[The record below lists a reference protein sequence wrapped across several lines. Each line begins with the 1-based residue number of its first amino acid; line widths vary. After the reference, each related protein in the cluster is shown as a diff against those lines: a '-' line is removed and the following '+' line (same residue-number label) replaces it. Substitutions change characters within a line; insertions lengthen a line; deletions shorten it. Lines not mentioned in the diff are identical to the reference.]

1 MILAFRMVDL
11 IQVPFGYLLSWLN
24 QLTTNYGLAL
34 ILFAVALKV
43 ILFPATAKG
52 KKNSMKMARMS
63 PKLQALQKKYGND
76 QQKLNE
82 ATRALYAE
90 EGVSMGGGCLWS
102 LVPLLLLFP
111 LYAVVRQPIVYVF
124 HETLETAGNI
134 MNVIKEALPDLVSQ
148 RNAYYEQMIAA
159 PLLPQ
164 FADKIEGMVSNP
176 ATLDGLKFTFFGVD
190 LAAVPNFN
198 FGSWGSD
205 LWANIGLFLLPILS
219 AGSQVLTML
228 VSQKMNNS
236 LVTDEKGVQDKE
248 AAKNSDSAKTSKT
261 MMYVMPLMS
270 LWIGFTI
277 PGAMSVYWLAQG
289 LLGMFVDMALTK
301 HYRKKYDAEDASK
314 LRLAMEEEERQMEKE
329 RIRAERRAANPEGI
343 TQNTSK
349 KKLQE
354 NKRKEQEAEK
364 AAAAREYAEKR
375 GIVFEE
381 EKENLPLSGVKDR
394 PFCKGRAYDP
404 DRYTKTEEE

>member
-1 MILAFRMVDL
+1 MEF
-11 IQVPFGYLLSWLN
+11 IQVGFGYVLGWLYE
-24 QLTTNYGLAL
+24 LTRNYGVAL
-34 ILFAVALKV
+34 ILFTVVLKLV
-43 ILFPATAKG
+43 LLYPTMRSKR
-52 KKNSMKMARMS
+52 STMKMSRLT
-63 PKLQALQKKYGND
+63 PQIQFIQKKYAND
-76 QQKLNE
+76 RQKQAE
-82 ATRALYAE
+82 MTQALYKA

-148 RNAYYEQMIAA
+148 RNEFYEQMIAA

-198 FGSWGSD
+198 FGSWGGD
-205 LWANIGLFLLPILS
+205 LWANLGLFLLPILS

-236 LVTDEKGVQDKE
+236 LVTNEKGVQDKE

-329 RIRAERRAANPEGI
+329 RIRAERRAANPDGI

-375 GIVFEE
+375 GITFEE

>member
-1 MILAFRMVDL
+1 MEF
-11 IQVPFGYLLSWLN
+11 IQVGFGYVLGWLYE
-24 QLTTNYGLAL
+24 LTRNYGVAL
-34 ILFAVALKV
+34 ILFTVVLKLV
-43 ILFPATAKG
+43 LLYPTMRSKRG
-52 KKNSMKMARMS
+52 TMKMSRLT
-63 PKLQALQKKYGND
+63 PQIQFIQKKYAND
-76 QQKLNE
+76 RQKQAE
-82 ATRALYAE
+82 MTQALYKA

-124 HETLETAGNI
+124 HETLDTAGKI

-236 LVTDEKGVQDKE
+236 LVTNEKGVQDKE

-261 MMYVMPLMS
+261 MMYIMPLMS

>member
-1 MILAFRMVDL
+1 MEF
-11 IQVPFGYLLSWLN
+11 IQVGFGYVLGWLYE
-24 QLTTNYGLAL
+24 LTRNYGVAL
-34 ILFAVALKV
+34 ILFTVVLKLV
-43 ILFPATAKG
+43 LLYPTMRSKR
-52 KKNSMKMARMS
+52 STMKMSRLT
-63 PKLQALQKKYGND
+63 PQIQFIQKKYAND
-76 QQKLNE
+76 RQKQAE
-82 ATRALYAE
+82 MTQALYKA

>member
-1 MILAFRMVDL
+1 MEF
-11 IQVPFGYLLSWLN
+11 IQVGFGYVLGWLYE
-24 QLTTNYGLAL
+24 LTRNYGVAL
-34 ILFAVALKV
+34 ILFTVVLKLV
-43 ILFPATAKG
+43 LLYPTMRSKR
-52 KKNSMKMARMS
+52 STMKMSRLT
-63 PKLQALQKKYGND
+63 PQIQFIQKKYAND
-76 QQKLNE
+76 RQKQAE
-82 ATRALYAE
+82 MTQALYKA

-124 HETLETAGNI
+124 HETLDTAGKI

-164 FADKIEGMVSNP
+164 FADKIEGIVSNP
-176 ATLDGLKFTFFGVD
+176 ATLDGLKFTFLGVD

-236 LVTDEKGVQDKE
+236 LVTNEKGVQDKE

-261 MMYVMPLMS
+261 MMYIMPLMS

>member
-1 MILAFRMVDL
+1 MFEF
-11 IQVPFGYLLSWLN
+11 IQIGFGYLLGWFYE
-24 QLTTNYGLAL
+24 LTNSYGVAL
-34 ILFAVALKV
+34 ILFTIALKLV
-43 ILFPATAKG
+43 LLYPTMRSKR
-52 KKNSMKMARMS
+52 STMKMSRLT
-63 PKLQALQKKYGND
+63 PQIQYIQKKYEND
-76 QQKLNE
+76 RQKQAE
-82 ATRALYAE
+82 MTQALYKA

-102 LVPLLLLFP
+102 LVPMLLLFP
-111 LYAVVRQPIVYVF
+111 LYAVVRQPIIYVF
-124 HETLETAGNI
+124 HETLEATGNV
-134 MNVIKEALPDLVSQ
+134 MNVIKEAMPDLIGNN
-148 RNAYYEQMIAA
+148 NAYYEQMIAA
-159 PLLPQ
+159 PILPQ
-164 FADKIEGMVSNP
+164 FADKIKDLVSNP
-176 ATLDGLKFTFFGVD
+176 DTLNGLKFTFFGVD

-198 FGSWGSD
+198 FGSWGGD
-205 LWANIGLFLLPILS
+205 LWANLGLFLLPILS

-228 VSQKMNNS
+228 VSQKLNNS
-236 LVTDEKGVQDKE
+236 LVTNDKGVQDKE
-248 AAKNSDSAKTSKT
+248 AAKNSESAKTSKT
-261 MMYVMPLMS
+261 MMFVMPIMS

-289 LLGMFVDMALTK
+289 LLGMIIDVILTT

-314 LRLAMEEEERQMEKE
+314 LRLAMEEEARQMEKE
-329 RIRAERRAANPEGI
+329 RIRAERRAANPDGI

-375 GIVFEE
+375 GIAFEE
-381 EKENLPLSGVKDR
+381 AKEDLPLSGVKGR

>member
-1 MILAFRMVDL
+1 MEF
-11 IQVPFGYLLSWLN
+11 IQVGFGYVLGWLYE
-24 QLTTNYGLAL
+24 LTRNYGVAL
-34 ILFAVALKV
+34 ILFTVVLKLV
-43 ILFPATAKG
+43 LLYPTMRSKR
-52 KKNSMKMARMS
+52 STMKMSRLT
-63 PKLQALQKKYGND
+63 PQIQFIQKKYAND
-76 QQKLNE
+76 RQKQAE
-82 ATRALYAE
+82 MTQALYKA

-134 MNVIKEALPDLVSQ
+134 MNVIKGALPDLVSQ
-148 RNAYYEQMIAA
+148 RNEFYEQMIAA

-198 FGSWGSD
+198 FGSWGGD
-205 LWANIGLFLLPILS
+205 LWANLGLFLLPILS

-236 LVTDEKGVQDKE
+236 LVTNEKGVQDKE

-329 RIRAERRAANPEGI
+329 RIRAERRAANPDGI

-375 GIVFEE
+375 GITFEE

>member
-1 MILAFRMVDL
+1 MEF
-11 IQVPFGYLLSWLN
+11 IQTGFGYVLGWLYE
-24 QLTTNYGLAL
+24 LTRNYGVAL
-34 ILFAVALKV
+34 ILFTVVLKLV
-43 ILFPATAKG
+43 LLYPTMRSKR
-52 KKNSMKMARMS
+52 STMKMSRLT
-63 PKLQALQKKYGND
+63 PQIQFIQKKYAND
-76 QQKLNE
+76 RQKQAE
-82 ATRALYAE
+82 MTQALYKA

-134 MNVIKEALPDLVSQ
+134 MNVIKEALPDLISQ
-148 RNAYYEQMIAA
+148 RNSYFEQMIAA
-159 PLLPQ
+159 PILPQ
-164 FADKIEGMVSNP
+164 FADKIEGLVSNP
-176 ATLDGLKFTFFGVD
+176 ETLNGLKFTFLGID

-198 FGSWGSD
+198 FASWGSD
-205 LWANIGLFLLPILS
+205 LWGNLGLFLLPVLS

-228 VSQKMNNS
+228 VSQKLNNS
-236 LVTDEKGVQDKE
+236 LVTNEKGVQDKE
-248 AAKNSDSAKTSKT
+248 AAKNSDSAKTGKT
-261 MMYVMPLMS
+261 MMYIMPLMS

-289 LLGMFVDMALTK
+289 LLGMFIDIILTN

-314 LRLAMEEEERQMEKE
+314 LRLAMEEEAREMEKE
-329 RIRAERRAANPEGI
+329 RIRAERRAANPDGI

-364 AAAAREYAEKR
+364 AAAAREYAEKK
-375 GIVFEE
+375 GITFEE
-381 EKENLPLSGVKDR
+381 AKEDLPMSGVKDR
-394 PFCKGRAYDP
+394 PYCKGRAYDP
-404 DRYTKTEEE
+404 ERYTKTEEE

>member
-1 MILAFRMVDL
+1 MEF
-11 IQVPFGYLLSWLN
+11 IQIGFGYVLGWLYE
-24 QLTTNYGLAL
+24 LTRNYGVAL
-34 ILFAVALKV
+34 ILFTVVLKLV
-43 ILFPATAKG
+43 LLYPTMRSKR
-52 KKNSMKMARMS
+52 STMKMSRLT
-63 PKLQALQKKYGND
+63 PQIQFIQKKYAND
-76 QQKLNE
+76 RQKQAE
-82 ATRALYAE
+82 MTQALYKA

-134 MNVIKEALPDLVSQ
+134 MNVIKEAMPDLIGNS
-148 RNAYYEQMIAA
+148 NAYFEQMIAA
-159 PLLPQ
+159 PILPQ
-164 FADKIEGMVSNP
+164 FADKIEGLVSNP
-176 ATLDGLKFTFFGVD
+176 DTLEGLKFTFFGVD
-190 LAAVPNFN
+190 LAAVPNFH
-198 FGSWGSD
+198 FGSWGSN
-205 LWANIGLFLLPILS
+205 LWGNIGLFLLPILS

-236 LVTDEKGVQDKE
+236 LVTNDKGVQDKE

-289 LLGMFVDMALTK
+289 LLGMFIDMALTK

-314 LRLAMEEEERQMEKE
+314 LRLAMEEEARQMEKE
-329 RIRAERRAANPEGI
+329 RIRAERRAANPDGI

-364 AAAAREYAEKR
+364 AAAAREYAEKK

>member
-1 MILAFRMVDL
+1 MEF
-11 IQVPFGYLLSWLN
+11 IQTGFGYVLGWLYE
-24 QLTTNYGLAL
+24 LTRNYGVAL
-34 ILFAVALKV
+34 ILFTVVLKLV
-43 ILFPATAKG
+43 LLYPTMRSKR
-52 KKNSMKMARMS
+52 STMKMSRLT
-63 PKLQALQKKYGND
+63 PQIQFIQKKYAND
-76 QQKLNE
+76 RQKQAE
-82 ATRALYAE
+82 MTQALYKA

-134 MNVIKEALPDLVSQ
+134 MNVIKEALPDLISQ
-148 RNAYYEQMIAA
+148 RNSYFEQMIAA
-159 PLLPQ
+159 PILPQ
-164 FADKIEGMVSNP
+164 FADKIEGLVSNP
-176 ATLDGLKFTFFGVD
+176 ETLNGLKFTFLGVD

-198 FGSWGSD
+198 FASWGSD
-205 LWANIGLFLLPILS
+205 LWGNLGLFLLPVLS

-228 VSQKMNNS
+228 VSQKLNNS
-236 LVTDEKGVQDKE
+236 LVTNEKGVQDKE
-248 AAKNSDSAKTSKT
+248 AAKNSDSAKTGKT
-261 MMYVMPLMS
+261 MMYIMPLMS

-289 LLGMFVDMALTK
+289 LLGMFIDIILTN

-314 LRLAMEEEERQMEKE
+314 LRLAMEEEAREMEKE
-329 RIRAERRAANPEGI
+329 RIRAERRAANPDGI

-364 AAAAREYAEKR
+364 AAAAREYAEKK
-375 GIVFEE
+375 GITFEE
-381 EKENLPLSGVKDR
+381 AKEDLPMSGVKDR
-394 PFCKGRAYDP
+394 PYCKGRAYDP

>member
-1 MILAFRMVDL
+1 MEF
-11 IQVPFGYLLSWLN
+11 IQVGFGYVLGWLYE
-24 QLTTNYGLAL
+24 LTRNYGVAL
-34 ILFAVALKV
+34 ILFTVVLKLV
-43 ILFPATAKG
+43 LLYPTMRSKR
-52 KKNSMKMARMS
+52 STMKMSRLT
-63 PKLQALQKKYGND
+63 PQIQFIQKKYAND
-76 QQKLNE
+76 RQKQAE
-82 ATRALYAE
+82 MTQALYKA

-124 HETLETAGNI
+124 HETLDTAGKI

-164 FADKIEGMVSNP
+164 FADKIEGIVSNP

-236 LVTDEKGVQDKE
+236 LVTNEKGVQDKE

-261 MMYVMPLMS
+261 MMYIMPLMS

>member
-1 MILAFRMVDL
+1 MEF
-11 IQVPFGYLLSWLN
+11 IQVGFGYVLGWLYE
-24 QLTTNYGLAL
+24 LTRNYGVAL
-34 ILFAVALKV
+34 ILFTVVLKLV
-43 ILFPATAKG
+43 LLYPTMRSKR
-52 KKNSMKMARMS
+52 STMKMSRLT
-63 PKLQALQKKYGND
+63 PQIQFIQKKYAND
-76 QQKLNE
+76 RQKQAE
-82 ATRALYAE
+82 MTQALYKA

-134 MNVIKEALPDLVSQ
+134 MNVIKEAMPDLISQ
-148 RNAYYEQMIAA
+148 RNEYFEQMIAA
-159 PLLPQ
+159 PILPQ
-164 FADKIEGMVSNP
+164 FADKIESLVSNP
-176 ATLDGLKFTFFGVD
+176 ETLNGLKFTFCGID

-198 FGSWGSD
+198 FGSWGGD
-205 LWANIGLFLLPILS
+205 VWANLGLFLLPILS

-236 LVTDEKGVQDKE
+236 LVTNDKGVQDKE

-261 MMYVMPLMS
+261 MMYIMPLMS

-329 RIRAERRAANPEGI
+329 RIRAERRAANPDGI
-343 TQNTSK
+343 THNTSK

-354 NKRKEQEAEK
+354 KKRREQEAEK
-364 AAAAREYAEKR
+364 AAAAREYAEKK
-375 GIVFEE
+375 GITFEE

>member
-1 MILAFRMVDL
+1 MEF
-11 IQVPFGYLLSWLN
+11 IQVGFGYVLGWLYE
-24 QLTTNYGLAL
+24 LTRNYGVAL
-34 ILFAVALKV
+34 ILFTVVLKLV
-43 ILFPATAKG
+43 LLYPTMRSKR
-52 KKNSMKMARMS
+52 STMKMSRLT
-63 PKLQALQKKYGND
+63 PQIQFIQKKYAND
-76 QQKLNE
+76 RQKQAE
-82 ATRALYAE
+82 MTQALYKA

-124 HETLETAGNI
+124 HETLKTAGDI
-134 MNVIKEALPDLVSQ
+134 MNVIKEAMPDLISQ
-148 RNAYYEQMIAA
+148 RNSYFEQMIAA
-159 PLLPQ
+159 PILPQ

-205 LWANIGLFLLPILS
+205 LWANLGLFLLPILS

-236 LVTDEKGVQDKE
+236 LVTNEKGVQDKE

-261 MMYVMPLMS
+261 MMYIMPLMS

-329 RIRAERRAANPEGI
+329 RIRAERRAANPDGI

-364 AAAAREYAEKR
+364 AAAAREYAQKR
-375 GIVFEE
+375 GIAFDE
-381 EKENLPLSGVKDR
+381 EKENLPLSGIKDR

>member
-1 MILAFRMVDL
+1 MEF
-11 IQVPFGYLLSWLN
+11 IQVGFGYVLGWLYE
-24 QLTTNYGLAL
+24 LTRNYGVAL
-34 ILFAVALKV
+34 ILFTVVLKLV
-43 ILFPATAKG
+43 LLYPTMRSKR
-52 KKNSMKMARMS
+52 STMKMSRLT
-63 PKLQALQKKYGND
+63 PQIQFIQKKYAND
-76 QQKLNE
+76 RQKQAE
-82 ATRALYAE
+82 MTQALYKA

-124 HETLETAGNI
+124 HETLDTAGKI

-236 LVTDEKGVQDKE
+236 LVTNEKGVQDKE

-261 MMYVMPLMS
+261 MMYIMPLMS

>member
-1 MILAFRMVDL
+1 MEF
-11 IQVPFGYLLSWLN
+11 IQVGFGYVLGWLYE
-24 QLTTNYGLAL
+24 LTRNYGVAL
-34 ILFAVALKV
+34 ILFTVVLKLV
-43 ILFPATAKG
+43 LLYPTMRSKR
-52 KKNSMKMARMS
+52 STMKMSRLT
-63 PKLQALQKKYGND
+63 PQIQFIQKKYAND
-76 QQKLNE
+76 RQKQAE
-82 ATRALYAE
+82 MTQALYKA

-124 HETLETAGNI
+124 HETLDTAGKI
-134 MNVIKEALPDLVSQ
+134 MNVIKEAMPDLVSQ
-148 RNAYYEQMIAA
+148 RNAYFEQMIAA

-164 FADKIEGMVSNP
+164 FADKIEGIVSNP
-176 ATLDGLKFTFFGVD
+176 ATLDGLKFTFLGVD

-236 LVTDEKGVQDKE
+236 LVTNEKGVQDKE

-261 MMYVMPLMS
+261 MMYIMPLMS

>member
-1 MILAFRMVDL
+1 MEF
-11 IQVPFGYLLSWLN
+11 IQVGFGYVLGWLYE
-24 QLTTNYGLAL
+24 LTRNYGVAL
-34 ILFAVALKV
+34 ILFTVVLKLV
-43 ILFPATAKG
+43 LLYPTMRSKR
-52 KKNSMKMARMS
+52 STMKMSRLT
-63 PKLQALQKKYGND
+63 PQIQFIQKKYAND
-76 QQKLNE
+76 RQKQAE
-82 ATRALYAE
+82 MTQALYKA

-124 HETLETAGNI
+124 HETLDTAGKI

-164 FADKIEGMVSNP
+164 FADKIEGIVSNP

-205 LWANIGLFLLPILS
+205 LWGNNGLFLLPILS

-236 LVTDEKGVQDKE
+236 LVTNEKGVQDKE

-261 MMYVMPLMS
+261 MMYIMPLMS

>member
-1 MILAFRMVDL
+1 MEF
-11 IQVPFGYLLSWLN
+11 IQVGFGYVLGWLYE
-24 QLTTNYGLAL
+24 LTRNYGVAL
-34 ILFAVALKV
+34 ILFTVVLKLV
-43 ILFPATAKG
+43 LLYPTMRSKR
-52 KKNSMKMARMS
+52 STMKMSRLT
-63 PKLQALQKKYGND
+63 PQIQFIQKKYAND
-76 QQKLNE
+76 RQKQAE
-82 ATRALYAE
+82 MTQALYKA

-124 HETLETAGNI
+124 HETLDTAGKI

-176 ATLDGLKFTFFGVD
+176 ATLDGLKFTFLGVD

-198 FGSWGSD
+198 FGSWGGD
-205 LWANIGLFLLPILS
+205 LWANLGLFLLPILS

-236 LVTDEKGVQDKE
+236 LVTNEKGVQDKE

-261 MMYVMPLMS
+261 MMYIMPLMS

>member
-1 MILAFRMVDL
+1 MEF
-11 IQVPFGYLLSWLN
+11 IQVGFGYVLGWLYE
-24 QLTTNYGLAL
+24 LTRNYGVAL
-34 ILFAVALKV
+34 ILFTVVLKLV
-43 ILFPATAKG
+43 LLYPTMRSKR
-52 KKNSMKMARMS
+52 STMKMSRLT
-63 PKLQALQKKYGND
+63 PQIQFIQKKYAND
-76 QQKLNE
+76 RQKQAE
-82 ATRALYAE
+82 MTQALYKA

-124 HETLETAGNI
+124 HETLDTAGKI
-134 MNVIKEALPDLVSQ
+134 MNVIKEAMPDLVSQ

-236 LVTDEKGVQDKE
+236 LVTNEKGVQDKE

-261 MMYVMPLMS
+261 MMYIMPLMS

>member
-1 MILAFRMVDL
+1 MEF
-11 IQVPFGYLLSWLN
+11 IQVGFGYVLGWLYE
-24 QLTTNYGLAL
+24 LTRNYGVAL
-34 ILFAVALKV
+34 ILFTVVLKLV
-43 ILFPATAKG
+43 LLYPTMRSKR
-52 KKNSMKMARMS
+52 STMKMSRLT
-63 PKLQALQKKYGND
+63 PQIQFIQKKYAND
-76 QQKLNE
+76 RQKQAE
-82 ATRALYAE
+82 MTQALYKA

-124 HETLETAGNI
+124 HETLDTAGKI
-134 MNVIKEALPDLVSQ
+134 MNVIKEAMPDLISQ
-148 RNAYYEQMIAA
+148 RNSYFEQMIAA
-159 PLLPQ
+159 PILPQ
-164 FADKIEGMVSNP
+164 FADKIEGIVSNP

-236 LVTDEKGVQDKE
+236 LVTNEKGVQDKE

-261 MMYVMPLMS
+261 MMYIMPLMS

>member
-1 MILAFRMVDL
+1 MEF
-11 IQVPFGYLLSWLN
+11 IQVGFGYVLGWLYE
-24 QLTTNYGLAL
+24 LTRNYGVAL
-34 ILFAVALKV
+34 ILFTVVLKLV
-43 ILFPATAKG
+43 LLYPTMRSKR
-52 KKNSMKMARMS
+52 STMKMSRLT
-63 PKLQALQKKYGND
+63 PQIQFIQKKYAND
-76 QQKLNE
+76 RQKQAE
-82 ATRALYAE
+82 MTQALYKA

-102 LVPLLLLFP
+102 LVPLLLLVP
-111 LYAVVRQPIVYVF
+111 LYAGVRQPIVYVF
-124 HETLETAGNI
+124 HETLDTAGKI
-134 MNVIKEALPDLVSQ
+134 MNVIKEALPDLGSQ

-236 LVTDEKGVQDKE
+236 LVTNEKGVQDKE

-261 MMYVMPLMS
+261 MMYIMPLMS

-354 NKRKEQEAEK
+354 NKRREQEAEK
-364 AAAAREYAEKR
+364 AAAAREYAEKK
-375 GIVFEE
+375 GITFEE

>member
-1 MILAFRMVDL
+1 MEF
-11 IQVPFGYLLSWLN
+11 IQVGFGYVLGWLYE
-24 QLTTNYGLAL
+24 LTRNYGVAL
-34 ILFAVALKV
+34 ILFTVVLKLV
-43 ILFPATAKG
+43 LLYPTMRSKR
-52 KKNSMKMARMS
+52 STMKMSRLT
-63 PKLQALQKKYGND
+63 PQIQFIQKKYAND
-76 QQKLNE
+76 RQKQAE
-82 ATRALYAE
+82 MTQALYKA

-124 HETLETAGNI
+124 HETLDTAGKI

-205 LWANIGLFLLPILS
+205 LWANLGLFLLPILS

-236 LVTDEKGVQDKE
+236 LVTNEKGVQDKE

-261 MMYVMPLMS
+261 MMYIMPLMS

>member
-1 MILAFRMVDL
+1 MEF
-11 IQVPFGYLLSWLN
+11 IQTGFGYVLGWLYE
-24 QLTTNYGLAL
+24 LTRNYGVAL
-34 ILFAVALKV
+34 ILFTVVLKLV
-43 ILFPATAKG
+43 LLYPTMRSKR
-52 KKNSMKMARMS
+52 STMKMSRLT
-63 PKLQALQKKYGND
+63 PQIQFIQKKYAND
-76 QQKLNE
+76 RQKQAE
-82 ATRALYAE
+82 MTQALYKA

-124 HETLETAGNI
+124 HETLETAGKI
-134 MNVIKEALPDLVSQ
+134 MNVIKEALPDLISQ
-148 RNAYYEQMIAA
+148 RNSYFEQMIAA
-159 PLLPQ
+159 PILPQ
-164 FADKIEGMVSNP
+164 FADKIEGLVSNP
-176 ATLDGLKFTFFGVD
+176 ETLNGLKFTFLGID

-198 FGSWGSD
+198 FASWGSD
-205 LWANIGLFLLPILS
+205 LWSNLGLFLLPVLS

-228 VSQKMNNS
+228 VSQKLNNS
-236 LVTDEKGVQDKE
+236 LVTNEKGVQDKE
-248 AAKNSDSAKTSKT
+248 AAKNSDSAKTGKT
-261 MMYVMPLMS
+261 MMYIMPLMS

-289 LLGMFVDMALTK
+289 LLGMFIDIILTN

-314 LRLAMEEEERQMEKE
+314 LRLAMEEEAREMEKE
-329 RIRAERRAANPEGI
+329 RVRAERRAANPDGI

-364 AAAAREYAEKR
+364 AAAAREYAEKK
-375 GIVFEE
+375 GITFEE
-381 EKENLPLSGVKDR
+381 AKEDLPMSGVKDR
-394 PFCKGRAYDP
+394 PYCKGRAYDP

>member
-1 MILAFRMVDL
+1 MEF
-11 IQVPFGYLLSWLN
+11 IQTGFGYVLGWLYE
-24 QLTTNYGLAL
+24 LTRNYGVAL
-34 ILFAVALKV
+34 ILFTVVLKLV
-43 ILFPATAKG
+43 LLYPTMRSKR
-52 KKNSMKMARMS
+52 STMKMSRLT
-63 PKLQALQKKYGND
+63 PQIQFIQKKYAND
-76 QQKLNE
+76 RQKQAE
-82 ATRALYAE
+82 MTQALYKA

-124 HETLETAGNI
+124 HETLETAGKI
-134 MNVIKEALPDLVSQ
+134 MNEIKEALPDLISQ
-148 RNAYYEQMIAA
+148 RNSYFEQMIAA
-159 PLLPQ
+159 PILPQ
-164 FADKIEGMVSNP
+164 FADKIEGLVSNP
-176 ATLDGLKFTFFGVD
+176 ETLNGLKFTFLGID

-198 FGSWGSD
+198 FASWGSD
-205 LWANIGLFLLPILS
+205 LWGNLGLFLLPVLS

-228 VSQKMNNS
+228 VSQKLNNS
-236 LVTDEKGVQDKE
+236 LVTNEKGVQDKE
-248 AAKNSDSAKTSKT
+248 AAKNSDSAKTGKT
-261 MMYVMPLMS
+261 MMYIMPLMS

-289 LLGMFVDMALTK
+289 LLGMFIDIILTN

-314 LRLAMEEEERQMEKE
+314 LRLAMEEEAREMEKE
-329 RIRAERRAANPEGI
+329 RIRAERRAANPDGI

-364 AAAAREYAEKR
+364 AAAAREYAEKK
-375 GIVFEE
+375 GITFEE
-381 EKENLPLSGVKDR
+381 AKEDLPMSGVKDR
-394 PFCKGRAYDP
+394 PYCKGRAYDP

>member
-1 MILAFRMVDL
+1 MEF
-11 IQVPFGYLLSWLN
+11 IQVGFGYVLGWLYE
-24 QLTTNYGLAL
+24 LTRNYGVAL
-34 ILFAVALKV
+34 ILFTVVLKLV
-43 ILFPATAKG
+43 LLYPTMRSKR
-52 KKNSMKMARMS
+52 STMKMSRLT
-63 PKLQALQKKYGND
+63 PQIQFIQKKYAND
-76 QQKLNE
+76 RQKQAE
-82 ATRALYAE
+82 MTQALYKA

-124 HETLETAGNI
+124 HETLDTAGKI
-134 MNVIKEALPDLVSQ
+134 MNVIKEAMPDLISQ
-148 RNAYYEQMIAA
+148 RNSYFEQMIAA
-159 PLLPQ
+159 PILPQ
-164 FADKIEGMVSNP
+164 FADKIEGIVSNP

-198 FGSWGSD
+198 FGSWGGD
-205 LWANIGLFLLPILS
+205 LWANLGLFLLPILS

-236 LVTDEKGVQDKE
+236 LVTNEKGVQDKE

-261 MMYVMPLMS
+261 MMYIMPLMS

>member
-1 MILAFRMVDL
+1 MEF
-11 IQVPFGYLLSWLN
+11 IQVGFGYVLGWLYE
-24 QLTTNYGLAL
+24 LTRNYGVAL
-34 ILFAVALKV
+34 ILFTVVLKLV
-43 ILFPATAKG
+43 LLYPTMRSKR
-52 KKNSMKMARMS
+52 STMKMSRLT
-63 PKLQALQKKYGND
+63 PQIQFIQKKYAND
-76 QQKLNE
+76 RQKQAE
-82 ATRALYAE
+82 MTQALYKA

-124 HETLETAGNI
+124 HETLDTAGKI

-236 LVTDEKGVQDKE
+236 LVTNEKGVQDKE

-261 MMYVMPLMS
+261 MMYIMPLMS

-349 KKLQE
+349 KKLQQ
-354 NKRKEQEAEK
+354 KQQREAEAAK
-364 AAAAREYAEKR
+364 AAAAKEYAAKK
-375 GIVFEE
+375 GIVEE
-381 EKENLPLSGVKDR
+381 ETEEPTVMSGIPSR
-394 PFCKGRAYDP
+394 PYAKGRNYDP
-404 DRYTKTEEE
+404 NRYGRHNTEE

>member
-1 MILAFRMVDL
+1 MEF
-11 IQVPFGYLLSWLN
+11 IQVGFGYVLGWLYE
-24 QLTTNYGLAL
+24 LTRNYGVAL
-34 ILFAVALKV
+34 ILFTVVLKLV
-43 ILFPATAKG
+43 LLYPTMRSKR
-52 KKNSMKMARMS
+52 STMKMSRLT
-63 PKLQALQKKYGND
+63 PQIQFIQKKYAND
-76 QQKLNE
+76 RQKQAE
-82 ATRALYAE
+82 MTQALYKA

-124 HETLETAGNI
+124 HETLDTAGKI

-164 FADKIEGMVSNP
+164 FADKIEDMVSNP

-236 LVTDEKGVQDKE
+236 LVTNEKGVQDKE

-261 MMYVMPLMS
+261 MMYIMPLMS

>member
-1 MILAFRMVDL
+1 MFEF
-11 IQVPFGYLLSWLN
+11 IQIGFGYLLGWFYE
-24 QLTTNYGLAL
+24 LTNSYGVAL
-34 ILFAVALKV
+34 ILFTIALKLV
-43 ILFPATAKG
+43 LLYPTMRSKR
-52 KKNSMKMARMS
+52 STMKMSRLT
-63 PKLQALQKKYGND
+63 PQIQYIQKKYEND
-76 QQKLNE
+76 RQKQAE
-82 ATRALYAE
+82 MTQALYKA

-102 LVPLLLLFP
+102 LVPMLLLFP
-111 LYAVVRQPIVYVF
+111 LYAVVRQPIIYVF
-124 HETLETAGNI
+124 HETLEATGNV
-134 MNVIKEALPDLVSQ
+134 MNVIKEAMPDLIGNN
-148 RNAYYEQMIAA
+148 NAYYEQMIAA
-159 PLLPQ
+159 PILPQ
-164 FADKIEGMVSNP
+164 FADKIKDLVSNP
-176 ATLDGLKFTFFGVD
+176 DTLNGLKFTFFGVD

-198 FGSWGSD
+198 FGSWGGD
-205 LWANIGLFLLPILS
+205 LWANLGLFLLPILS

-228 VSQKMNNS
+228 VSQKLNNS
-236 LVTDEKGVQDKE
+236 LVTNDKGVQDKE
-248 AAKNSDSAKTSKT
+248 AAKNSESAKTSKT
-261 MMYVMPLMS
+261 MMYVMPIMS

-289 LLGMFVDMALTK
+289 LLGMIIDVILTN

-314 LRLAMEEEERQMEKE
+314 LRLAMEEEARQMEKE
-329 RIRAERRAANPEGI
+329 RIRAERRAANPDGI

-375 GIVFEE
+375 GIAFEE
-381 EKENLPLSGVKDR
+381 AKEDLPLSGVKDR

>member
-1 MILAFRMVDL
+1 MFEF
-11 IQVPFGYLLSWLN
+11 IQIGFGYLLGWFYE
-24 QLTTNYGLAL
+24 LTNSYGVAL
-34 ILFAVALKV
+34 ILFTIALKLV
-43 ILFPATAKG
+43 LLYPTMRSKR
-52 KKNSMKMARMS
+52 STMKMSRLT
-63 PKLQALQKKYGND
+63 PQIQYIQKKYEND
-76 QQKLNE
+76 RQKQAE
-82 ATRALYAE
+82 MTQALYKA

-102 LVPLLLLFP
+102 LVPMLLLFP
-111 LYAVVRQPIVYVF
+111 LYAVVRQPIIYVF
-124 HETLETAGNI
+124 HETLEATGNV
-134 MNVIKEALPDLVSQ
+134 MNVIKEAMPDLIGNN
-148 RNAYYEQMIAA
+148 NAYYEQMIAA
-159 PLLPQ
+159 PILPQ
-164 FADKIEGMVSNP
+164 FADKIKDLVSNP
-176 ATLDGLKFTFFGVD
+176 DTLNGLKFTFFGVD

-198 FGSWGSD
+198 FGSWGGD
-205 LWANIGLFLLPILS
+205 LWANLGLFLLPILS

-228 VSQKMNNS
+228 VSQKLNNS
-236 LVTDEKGVQDKE
+236 LVTNEKGVQDKE
-248 AAKNSDSAKTSKT
+248 AAKNSESAKTSKT
-261 MMYVMPLMS
+261 MMFVMPIMS

-289 LLGMFVDMALTK
+289 LLGMIIDVILTN

-314 LRLAMEEEERQMEKE
+314 LRLAMEEEARQMEKE
-329 RIRAERRAANPEGI
+329 RIRAERRAANPDGI

-375 GIVFEE
+375 GITFEE
-381 EKENLPLSGVKDR
+381 AKEELPLSGVKDR

>member
-1 MILAFRMVDL
+1 MEF
-11 IQVPFGYLLSWLN
+11 IQIAFGYVLGWLYE
-24 QLTTNYGLAL
+24 LTRNYGVAL
-34 ILFAVALKV
+34 ILFTVVLKLV
-43 ILFPATAKG
+43 LLYPTMRSKR
-52 KKNSMKMARMS
+52 STMKMSRLT
-63 PKLQALQKKYGND
+63 PQIQFIQKKYAND
-76 QQKLNE
+76 RQKQAE
-82 ATRALYAE
+82 MTQALYKA

-102 LVPLLLLFP
+102 IVPLLLLFP
-111 LYAVVRQPIVYVF
+111 LYAVVRQPIIYVF
-124 HETLETAGNI
+124 HETLEAAGNI
-134 MNVIKEALPDLVSQ
+134 MNVIKEAMPDLIS
-148 RNAYYEQMIAA
+148 NNNSFYEQMIAA
-159 PLLPQ
+159 PILPQ
-164 FADKIEGMVSNP
+164 FADKIEGLVSNP
-176 ATLDGLKFTFFGVD
+176 DTLNGLKFTFLGVD

-198 FGSWGSD
+198 FGSWGSN
-205 LWANIGLFLLPILS
+205 LWGNLGLFLLPILS

-236 LVTDEKGVQDKE
+236 LVTNEKGLQDKE

-329 RIRAERRAANPEGI
+329 RIRAERRAANPDGI

-375 GIVFEE
+375 GITFEE

>member
-1 MILAFRMVDL
+1 MFEF
-11 IQVPFGYLLSWLN
+11 IQIGFGYLLGWFYE
-24 QLTTNYGLAL
+24 LTNSYGVAL
-34 ILFAVALKV
+34 ILFTIALKLV
-43 ILFPATAKG
+43 LLYPTMRSKR
-52 KKNSMKMARMS
+52 STMKMSRLT
-63 PKLQALQKKYGND
+63 PQIQYIQKKYEND
-76 QQKLNE
+76 RQKQAE
-82 ATRALYAE
+82 MTQALYKA

-102 LVPLLLLFP
+102 MVPMLLLFP
-111 LYAVVRQPIVYVF
+111 LYAVVRQPIIYVF
-124 HETLETAGNI
+124 HETLEATGHV
-134 MNVIKEALPDLVSQ
+134 MNVIKEAMPDLISN
-148 RNAYYEQMIAA
+148 RNSFYEQMIAA
-159 PLLPQ
+159 PILPQ
-164 FADKIEGMVSNP
+164 FADKIKDLVSNP
-176 ATLDGLKFTFFGVD
+176 DTLNGLKFTFFGVD

-205 LWANIGLFLLPILS
+205 LWANLGLFLLPILS

-228 VSQKMNNS
+228 VSQKLNNS
-236 LVTDEKGVQDKE
+236 LVTNEKGVQDKE
-248 AAKNSDSAKTSKT
+248 AAKNSESAKTSKT
-261 MMYVMPLMS
+261 MMFVMPIMS

-289 LLGMFVDMALTK
+289 LLGMIIDVILTT

-314 LRLAMEEEERQMEKE
+314 LRLAMEEEARQMEKE
-329 RIRAERRAANPEGI
+329 RIRAERRAANPDGI

-375 GIVFEE
+375 GIAFEE
-381 EKENLPLSGVKDR
+381 AKEELPLSGVKDR

-404 DRYTKTEEE
+404 DRYRKTEEE